1 MGTALMAHANC
12 EGMDLIDDSTVIVE
26 TKDVALFRHV
36 VAAVAAKYGV
46 RLYDVLTVD
55 DDLDSVFRYL
65 VGP

>member
-1 MGTALMAHANC
+1 M
-12 EGMDLIDDSTVIVE
+12 ELIDDHTVVVE

-46 RLYDVLTVD
+46 RIHDLITVD